1 MEENKTGK
9 PLTPQQRAFAAE
21 IAKGKTQTEVCQ
33 ELGISTST
41 GSVWKK
47 RKDIAQLILDEQE
60 KINTQTQGLSPNG
73 IVAEVTSEQIRE
85 FQRTRTQVIL
95 PEVAEQIQGGVTVA
109 IATILQIARHGK
121 YDRDRQARWRRKRPA
136 PVTIIHV
143 NQQTIRQN
151 QKRENA
157 APVISVKRGQSNTY
171 GHEVE
176 IHGPCRVVYRR
187 DNPKPCGA
195 RVWIETF
202 FGVEVLTKNSE

>member
-1 MEENKTGK
+1 MFVGST
-9 PLTPQQRAFAAE
+9 QAAH
-21 IAKGKTQTEVCQ
+21 
-33 ELGISTST
+33 LMGISA
-41 GSVWKK
+41 
-47 RKDIAQLILDEQE
+47 RRIRQL
-60 KINTQTQGLSPNG
+60 LSG
-73 IVAEVTSEQIRE
+73 GR
-85 FQRTRTQVIL
+85 
-95 PEVAEQIQGGVTVA
+95 IQGAFKAGRFWMIPLFEGMPKISKGTRGP
-109 IATILQIARHGK
+109 QPS
-121 YDRDRQARWRRKRPA
+121 WRRRRPS

-151 QKRENA
+151 QKQEKP

-202 FGVEVLTKNSE
+202 FNVEVYTQNSE

>member
-1 MEENKTGK
+1 MFVGSAQAAKLMGVSARRICQLLSSGRITGAFK
-9 PLTPQQRAFAAE
+9 AGRSWIIPLVDRMPQ
-21 IAKGKTQTEVCQ
+21 V
-33 ELGISTST
+33 
-41 GSVWKK
+41 
-47 RKDIAQLILDEQE
+47 
-60 KINTQTQGLSPNG
+60 
-73 IVAEVTSEQIRE
+73 SEG
-85 FQRTRTQVIL
+85 TRGPI
-95 PEVAEQIQGGVTVA
+95 
-109 IATILQIARHGK
+109 
-121 YDRDRQARWRRKRPA
+121 ARWRRKRPA

-151 QKRENA
+151 QKQEKA

-195 RVWIETF
+195 RVWIETL